1 MLSNRRSTILLT
13 TAIAP
18 MLWGTTYVVTTE
30 FLPPHRPLLA
40 ALLRAL
46 PAGLLLVAVT
56 RVLPRGSW
64 WWRSLLLGT
73 LNIGAFNAFLFVG
86 AYRLPGGVAATVGAI
101 QPLLVA
107 LLSAG
112 LLRQRL
118 SLRTVFTA
126 LAGVFGVGL
135 LVLRATARLDMG
147 GVLAAA
153 GAAVVMAFGVVLSKR
168 WTSPAP
174 LLATTGWQLVAGGLV
189 LLPVAFLV
197 EGAFPAFTLRNV
209 AGYAY
214 LALFGSALAY
224 ALWFRGLREL
234 VPTEVTFLGLLSPVV
249 ATTVGWLVLS
259 QHLTALQAVG
269 GLIVLAALAFAQVRP
284 AAQRLDKSLA
294 QCIGD
299 GVGAV
304 PELQAAGDV
313 VEDVLDRPLRVG
325 QLPGDLLRVHAVRD
339 KSQYLSLPVG
349 ETGVGQSSRC
359 HNVALH
365 PRHLAEQPS
374 QQVRRQAA
382 VTRSGGLDEVHNPVT
397 GRFGTP

>member
-1 MLSNRRSTILLT
+1 
-13 TAIAP
+13 

-46 PAGLLLVAVT
+46 PAGLLLVAIT

-64 WWRSLLLGT
+64 WWRSLVLGT
-73 LNIGAFNAFLFVG
+73 LNIGAFNALLFVG

-101 QPLLVA
+101 QPVLVA

-118 SLRTVFTA
+118 SLRTVLTA

-135 LVLRATARLDMG
+135 LVLRATARLDTL

-214 LALFGSALAY
+214 LALFGSAVAY

-249 ATTVGWLVLS
+249 ATTVGWLVLA

-269 GLIVLAALAFAQVRP
+269 GLIVLAALVLAQVRT
-284 AAQRLDKSLA
+284 AARQTVSPPVELQFSASDQALA

-339 KSQYLSLPVG
+339 QSQYLGLPVRQ
-349 ETGVGQSSRC
+349 TGVGQSARC
-359 HNVALH
+359 QYVPLH

-382 VTRSGGLDEVHNPVT
+382 VPCSSSLHQVHDPVT
-397 GRFGTP
+397 GRLGTP

>member
-1 MLSNRRSTILLT
+1 
-13 TAIAP
+13 
-18 MLWGTTYVVTTE
+18 VTTE

-118 SLRTVFTA
+118 SMRTVITA

-135 LVLRATARLDMG
+135 LVLRATARLDMW

-168 WTSPAP
+168 WTSPSP

-197 EGAFPAFTLRNV
+197 EGAFPAFTLRNL

-214 LALFGSALAY
+214 LALFGSAVAY
-224 ALWFRGLREL
+224 ALWFRGLRAL

-249 ATTVGWLVLS
+249 ATTVGWLVLA

-284 AAQRLDKSLA
+284 AAQRLDQSLA
-294 QCIGD
+294 KRIGD

-304 PELQAAGDV
+304 PELQTAGDV
-313 VEDVLDRPLRVG
+313 VEDVLDRALRVG
-325 QLPGDLLRVHAVRD
+325 QPPGDLLCVLAVGD
-339 KSQYLSLPVG
+339 KSQYLGLPVG
-349 ETGVGQSSRC
+349 QTGVGQSSRC
-359 HNVALH
+359 QYLPLH
-365 PRHLAEQPS
+365 PRHLTEQPS
-374 QQVRRQAA
+374 QQVRRQTA
-382 VTRSGGLDEVHNPVT
+382 VTRGGGLHQVHNPVT

>member
-1 MLSNRRSTILLT
+1 MLSNRRFFLLLT

-46 PAGLLLVAVT
+46 PAGLLLVAIT
-56 RVLPRGSW
+56 RVLPRGNW
-64 WWRSLLLGT
+64 WWRSLVLGT
-73 LNIGAFNAFLFVG
+73 LNIGAFNALLFVG

-118 SLRTVFTA
+118 SLRTVLTA
-126 LAGVFGVGL
+126 IAGVFGVGL
-135 LVLRATARLDMG
+135 LVLRATARLDTW

-153 GAAVVMAFGVVLSKR
+153 GGAVVMAFGVVLSKR

-189 LLPVAFLV
+189 LLPLTFLV
-197 EGAFPAFTLRNV
+197 EGALPSFTLRNL
-209 AGYAY
+209 AGYSY
-214 LALFGSALAY
+214 LALFGSAVAY

-249 ATTVGWLVLS
+249 ATTVGWLVLA
-259 QHLTALQAVG
+259 QHLTAPQAVG
-269 GLIVLAALAFAQVRP
+269 GLIVLAALVTAQIRRTP
-284 AAQRLDKSLA
+284 KK
-294 QCIGD
+294 
-299 GVGAV
+299 
-304 PELQAAGDV
+304 PV
-313 VEDVLDRPLRVG
+313 VETRVLVP
-325 QLPGDLLRVHAVRD
+325 A
-339 KSQYLSLPVG
+339 G
-349 ETGVGQSSRC
+349 EGC
-359 HNVALH
+359 
-365 PRHLAEQPS
+365 
-374 QQVRRQAA
+374 
-382 VTRSGGLDEVHNPVT
+382 
-397 GRFGTP
+397 